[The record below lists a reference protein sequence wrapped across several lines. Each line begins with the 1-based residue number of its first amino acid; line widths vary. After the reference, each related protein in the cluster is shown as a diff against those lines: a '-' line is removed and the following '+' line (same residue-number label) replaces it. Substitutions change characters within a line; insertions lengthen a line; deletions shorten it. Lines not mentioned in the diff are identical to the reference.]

1 VNGSESVPA
10 SIRREWKW
18 LFCLFLMVGLT
29 QVASAHPVVKRAVPA
44 AGDTLR
50 GSPRELTLVFSTAI
64 QLSLSSVELVGADGR
79 THPIGPLVRSGTD
92 GLTAAIA
99 GTLATGSYH
108 VRWRTAG
115 EDGHPVG
122 GQYTFVVA
130 PQVGAPGDTARPS
143 VVEHHSSE
151 VFPQQVEQFG
161 VGSAGFVAIRGIT
174 YALLITLIGVAG
186 FQVLVL
192 QPAGRRLGPDGVAF
206 AEVAMTQSNAI
217 GVAASSGLVL
227 AGFARLA
234 AQVYALTDTGSGPA
248 WETVFAVVSGG
259 AWGSGMALQIGG
271 GLLAIGG
278 FVHARRHAAG
288 ASKAAYLAV
297 CALVFFPALSGHAV
311 AVDRF
316 GVLPIVSD
324 AVHVLSAGGWLGT
337 LLVIMLVGVP
347 NAFRRDGLHPGRVTS
362 ALVNAFSPAALVF
375 AGLAVVT
382 GGFAAWMHLG
392 NFAALWSSDYGRTLL
407 LKLAVVSLV
416 ALTGGYNWRR
426 VRPALGTN
434 QGTRRL
440 TLSASIELVVAAV
453 VIGITAVLV
462 ATPPPSGP

>member
-1 VNGSESVPA
+1 V
-10 SIRREWKW
+10 
-18 LFCLFLMVGLT
+18 FLMVGLT
-29 QVASAHPVVKRAVPA
+29 QGATAHPVVKRSVPA
-44 AGDTLR
+44 AGHTL
-50 GSPRELTLVFSTAI
+50 SEPPRELMLEFSTSI
-64 QLSLSSVELVGADGR
+64 QLSLSSVELVGPDGR
-79 THPIGPLVRSGTD
+79 THPIGPLMRSGTD

-115 EDGHPVG
+115 ADGHPVG

-130 PQVGAPGDTARPS
+130 PQVEAPGDTGHPS
-143 VVEHHSSE
+143 VVEHHLAE
-151 VFPQQVEQFG
+151 AFPQQVEQFG
-161 VGSAGFVAIRGIT
+161 VGSAGFVAVRGVT
-174 YALLITLIGVAG
+174 YALLITLIGVVG

-192 QPAGRRLGPDGVAF
+192 QSAGRRLGPDGAAF
-206 AEVAMTQSNAI
+206 GEIAMAQSNAV
-217 GVAASSGLVL
+217 GVAASCGLVL
-227 AGFARLA
+227 AGFVRLT
-234 AQVYALTDTGSGPA
+234 AQVYALTEAGRGPT
-248 WETVFAVVSGG
+248 WETASAVVSAG
-259 AWGSGMALQIGG
+259 AWGLGMVLQIGG
-271 GLLAIGG
+271 GLLAIVG
-278 FVHARRHAAG
+278 FLLARRPAAG
-288 ASKAAYLAV
+288 APTAAYLSV
-297 CALVFFPALSGHAV
+297 CVLVFFPALSGHAV
-311 AVDRF
+311 ALDRF
-316 GVLPIVSD
+316 GALPIVAD

-347 NAFRRDGLHPGRVTS
+347 NAVRSDGLHPERVIS
-362 ALVNAFSPAALVF
+362 VLVNAFSPAALVF

-392 NFAALWSSDYGRTLL
+392 NFAELWLSDYGRTLL

-440 TLSASIELVVAAV
+440 TLSASTELVVAAV
-453 VIGITAVLV
+453 VIVITAVLV